1 MAAFWPAR
9 HKRRNKPGH
18 GDKKLDSDVSGSNK
32 SDSNCTH
39 TRHTADKYK
48 ILQAQIQNILKA
60 QNTKY
65 YKRKIQNTTS
75 TKYKVSQAQNT
86 KYYKRKIQ
94 NITSAK
100 YKMKLLQRVKF
111 SMLTH
116 AQTIDV
122 EKKNF
127 IFATLAE
134 NENYFAV

>member
-1 MAAFWPAR
+1 MFLKVAAFWPAR
-9 HKRRNKPGH
+9 HKRRNKPGQQ

-75 TKYKVSQAQNT
+75 TKYKVSQEQNT

-111 SMLTH
+111 SMLTDLEFV
-116 AQTIDV
+116 ATVATGGRVKFLSDV
-122 EKKNF
+122 
-127 IFATLAE
+127 
-134 NENYFAV
+134 

>member
-48 ILQAQIQNILKA
+48 ILQAQ
-60 QNTKY
+60 
-65 YKRKIQNTTS
+65 
-75 TKYKVSQAQNT
+75 NT

-100 YKMKLLQRVKF
+100 YKILQGQNK
-111 SMLTH
+111 SITSAKKILQ
-116 AQTIDV
+116 AQN
-122 EKKNF
+122 KKKTSAKYKILQAQNTKYYKHKYK
-127 IFATLAE
+127 ILE
-134 NENYFAV
+134 